1 MKPGLGQVSL
11 RSSEVVMVQSLQ
23 DKHIIVGVTGGI
35 AAYKAIEVVSR
46 LRKKGAH
53 VKVVMTEHAT
63 HIATPMTFGE
73 ISGHPVAMDMWEEI
87 HDWNVEHIALATW
100 ADAYLVVPATAN
112 IIGKIYNGI
121 ADDMLSTTIMA
132 TEAPKFICPAMNSG
146 MYRNP
151 IVQRNIM
158 GLRDLGYHFLEPDTG
173 WLACGVTDIG
183 RLPDPEKIV
192 AWLEANLVSQTYD
205 LSKLKGKTILITAG
219 GTQEAIDPVRY
230 IGNHSSGKMGY
241 ALAQVAQAAGAKTI
255 LVSAPT
261 KLPVPSGVDF
271 VKVDSAQTMKE
282 AVEARYDQVDVVIM
296 AAAVADFRVAHVED
310 QKIKK
315 MESMI
320 LELIKNPDILESL
333 GKTKGH
339 QILVGFA
346 AETQNLVAYGQAKV
360 AKKNL
365 DMLVAN
371 DVSKSDG
378 GFNVDTNEGYILY
391 PDGGQ
396 EVIPHMTK
404 VQMAAHILA
413 ALSRIID

>member
-413 ALSRIID
+413 ALSGIID